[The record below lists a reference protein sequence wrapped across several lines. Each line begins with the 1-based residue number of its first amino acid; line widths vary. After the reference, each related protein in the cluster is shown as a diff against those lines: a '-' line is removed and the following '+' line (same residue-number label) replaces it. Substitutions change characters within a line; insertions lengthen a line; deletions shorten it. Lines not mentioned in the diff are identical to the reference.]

1 MRTSSFSR
9 IPFNT
14 EHRPLP
20 EIPRIDP
27 PGSISPCAPDSKPR
41 AAIRDAVGNPGRGA
55 GAAYLQRLRVKRVR

>member
-1 MRTSSFSR
+1 MRTNSFGR

-14 EHRPLP
+14 EYRPLP

-27 PGSISPCAPDSKPR
+27 PGSISPRAPDSKPH
-41 AAIRDAVGNPGRGA
+41 AVIRDAVENPGRGA